1 MGKLDIFLVT
11 MLLLSGGLLVINSE
25 HPFVSPSPGSQVVQT
40 AGRDGSP
47 HATDLGG
54 VELTAHEPRVF
65 DLGSNSTCTLV
76 GRPYSGGMVV
86 NVELRSINVDGKL
99 DCNHAVIAAIS
110 GRQAGILV
118 GGTLVEFTPTLKQPL
133 DAVYQ

>member
-1 MGKLDIFLVT
+1 
-11 MLLLSGGLLVINSE
+11 
-25 HPFVSPSPGSQVVQT
+25 
-40 AGRDGSP
+40 
-47 HATDLGG
+47 
-54 VELTAHEPRVF
+54 
-65 DLGSNSTCTLV
+65 
-76 GRPYSGGMVV
+76 MVV